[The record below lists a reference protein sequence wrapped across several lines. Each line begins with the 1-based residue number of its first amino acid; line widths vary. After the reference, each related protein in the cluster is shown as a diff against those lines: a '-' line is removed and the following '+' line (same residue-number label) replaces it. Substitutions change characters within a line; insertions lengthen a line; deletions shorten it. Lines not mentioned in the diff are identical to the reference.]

1 MYSLKSVNIALFTHK
16 TLEKQD
22 KSIEEP
28 KSRYNKESF
37 VYIMRP
43 QICAQNKHDRKIF
56 KLWQKKSGDTW
67 EVYSTEHSCASTT
80 NQKKGFGFNSY
91 HGCIISPQLFEHIQT
106 HAMWSGSRTKL
117 NTLENVNDLTC
128 KSLKYK
134 DMISGG
140 WVY

>member
-1 MYSLKSVNIALFTHK
+1 MIERYSSFDKKKVVTP
-16 TLEKQD
+16 EK
-22 KSIEEP
+22 
-28 KSRYNKESF
+28 
-37 VYIMRP
+37 
-43 QICAQNKHDRKIF
+43 CTAQNTHVPVLLI
-56 KLWQKKSGDTW
+56 KKKDL
-67 EVYSTEHSCASTT
+67 ASILIMAAS
-80 NQKKGFGFNSY
+80 F
-91 HGCIISPQLFEHIQT
+91 SPQLFEHIQT